1 LKSLLPTPPHKR
13 RSPAPSQIR
22 IPKIRAQSQPLPP
35 AASPR
40 PVGRPKLRTIIQR
53 NGEKSLLIKLR
64 IASNKLGLLLH
75 KPKIRIVENN
85 AVGRKRRARED
96 DEPEVVEPKRE
107 PEKPF
112 GGILTKEDA
121 DTSKTTPTE
130 IDRARFDRAREAAM
144 VFYPYRLN

>member
-1 LKSLLPTPPHKR
+1 
-13 RSPAPSQIR
+13 
-22 IPKIRAQSQPLPP
+22 
-35 AASPR
+35 
-40 PVGRPKLRTIIQR
+40 
-53 NGEKSLLIKLR
+53 LIKLR
-64 IASNKLGLLLH
+64 IASNKLAPLLH

-85 AVGRKRRARED
+85 AVGRKRRVRED
-96 DEPEVVEPKRE
+96 DEPEVVETKRE

-130 IDRARFDRAREAAM
+130 IERARFDRAREAAM